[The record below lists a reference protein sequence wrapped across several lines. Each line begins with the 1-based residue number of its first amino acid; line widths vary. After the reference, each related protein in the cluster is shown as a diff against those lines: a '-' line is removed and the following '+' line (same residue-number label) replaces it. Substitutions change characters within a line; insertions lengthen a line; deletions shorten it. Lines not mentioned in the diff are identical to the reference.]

1 MVVIKKAIE
10 FFQSLLFKLRGVIKL
25 IIIKE
30 DMKLGIKNKVTFREA
45 WVGLLNTRRLSRIEL
60 NYLLLSNIRI
70 MDERFS
76 YRRSLG

>member
-1 MVVIKKAIE
+1 MGLPGRIGKNK
-10 FFQSLLFKLRGVIKL
+10 RRVIKL

-30 DMKLGIKNKVTFREA
+30 DMKLGTKNKVTFREA
-45 WVGLLNTRRLSRIEL
+45 WIGLLNTRRLTRVAL

-76 YRRSLG
+76 YQRQIGT

>member
-1 MVVIKKAIE
+1 MGLPGRIGKNK
-10 FFQSLLFKLRGVIKL
+10 RRVIKL

-30 DMKLGIKNKVTFREA
+30 DMKLGTKNKVTFREA
-45 WVGLLNTRRLSRIEL
+45 WIGLLNTRRLTRVAL

-76 YRRSLG
+76 YQRQVGT